1 MVGLAILIGSTNA
14 VPGFYFNAAAPL
26 APLPWQPLEGR

>member
-14 VPGFYFNAAAPL
+14 VPDFYLNAAIPL
-26 APLPWQPLEGR
+26 APQPWQPL